1 MKQTDTPKKRP
12 SSPKKKSAPR
22 KRKASAPQR
31 GRKETPAWVRYL
43 LSVVASVVFMLLFFY
58 FFIRPYMYRWKPCY
72 GLKGYGVCMP
82 YGFKV
87 HGIDVS
93 HYQGKVDW
101 AELAKAQNDEQFP
114 LRFVFMKAS
123 EGGDLADDAFQA
135 NFDSAKAHGFVRG
148 AYHFYNPKTDPVRQA
163 DFFIR
168 SVQLQRGDLPPV
180 LDIEQR
186 GSNKRQLQHDLKIWL
201 QRVEAHYGVKPILY
215 ASYKFKTDYLTDSVF
230 NTYPY
235 WIAHYYV
242 DSVAYEGDWKFWQ
255 HTDVGTLP
263 GIKGHVDLNVLHGT
277 MEDLEALTLKDSIP
291 Q

>member
-43 LSVVASVVFMLLFFY
+43 LSIVVSVVFMLLFFY

-186 GSNKRQLQHDLKIWL
+186 GSSKSQLQRDLKIWL

>member
-43 LSVVASVVFMLLFFY
+43 LSVVVSVVFMLLFFY

-186 GSNKRQLQHDLKIWL
+186 GSSKSQLQRDLKIWL

>member
-43 LSVVASVVFMLLFFY
+43 LSIVVSVVFMLLFFY
-58 FFIRPYMYRWKPCY
+58 IFIRPYMYRWKPCY

-186 GSNKRQLQHDLKIWL
+186 GSSKSQLQRDLKIWL